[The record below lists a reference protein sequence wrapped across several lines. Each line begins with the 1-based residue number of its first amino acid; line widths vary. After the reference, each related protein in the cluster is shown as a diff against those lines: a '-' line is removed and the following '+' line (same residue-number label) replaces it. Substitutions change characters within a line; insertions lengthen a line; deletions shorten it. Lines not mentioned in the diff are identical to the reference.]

1 DLSWNYL
8 FGTVPPVFSSNVNS
22 ILLGYNAFDGP
33 IPPHLALPSLT
44 QLQLSNNQFT
54 GGIPSAFTSLTGM
67 AALDVSNNSLSSG
80 LDVVAQ
86 MTWLTDV
93 VLHTNNFSG
102 VLPMAFSGIEGLS
115 SISIANN
122 RFSGS
127 FPESLLKLP
136 SLVLMDLSNNSF
148 TGSIPK
154 RLTKLAQLIDINLN
168 NNKFHGVISP
178 RLFQLSMLDSLQ
190 VANNFLSGGLPASLR
205 ASSSLKTLSLPGN
218 RFTGPLPDFSLWSVS
233 LENLAL
239 NHNNFTGPIPDSIS
253 TLSSLKAIVLNNNQL
268 AGSISSAIFNMTN
281 LVSLYLANNHLSGSL
296 PSAISRLEKL
306 EQLWLDNNS
315 IEGPVPPA
323 ICSPARLWRIDVSG
337 NSLYGRINRNFKS
350 MVADGEALIN
360 LAHNF
365 FFGDAVLLAAG
376 CQVCPAEI
384 TQPNNLVLS
393 DLSSGRGAGK
403 CVDGISGT
411 RDYSVAGEGKAARVS
426 VAGNCLALSPDAEC
440 AANATQRSTAACQAF
455 CSITDNGPCDG
466 HGECVPP
473 APTSP
478 SNFTC
483 LCRPGYS
490 ALDSG
495 NGSTCAVV
503 KAGSSVSSLSTGAMV
518 GIAVGCFAGFVLLAA
533 VLSCLLWPRGPRKWE
548 GLDVCEQYTLQQ
560 MVKATDNWA
569 KGNVLGKGAF
579 GIVYKGCSPQ
589 GQTWAIKRSTVMTND
604 FEMEV
609 RAMASLHHVNL
620 VRLLGFCQDL
630 NVETGNQEQIL
641 VYEFVANGDLQHH
654 IYRSENPLSLGDR
667 LRIAQGAAEG
677 LAYLHGF
684 ATPIIHR
691 DIKPAN
697 ILVTADM
704 QAKVADFGLLKRITH
719 GEDNQTRVA
728 GTPGYVDPEYNRTRV
743 VTTKSDVFSFGIVL
757 LALVTGR
764 PPRVE
769 ETHIRTWATKMVED
783 YQVIGMKDSKLDATE
798 EAVLAIVDLALDCIK
813 SPGARRPDMKDI
825 AYRLTALID
834 KYCSDKQ
841 SEVEEVTGKAV
852 DEIPSDSSAGTGTIS
867 QTSTMSLGSFM
878 NGMGSWLE
886 KGPS

>member
-1 DLSWNYL
+1 
-8 FGTVPPVFSSNVNS
+8 
-22 ILLGYNAFDGP
+22 
-33 IPPHLALPSLT
+33 
-44 QLQLSNNQFT
+44 
-54 GGIPSAFTSLTGM
+54 
-67 AALDVSNNSLSSG
+67 
-80 LDVVAQ
+80 
-86 MTWLTDV
+86 
-93 VLHTNNFSG
+93 
-102 VLPMAFSGIEGLS
+102 
-115 SISIANN
+115 
-122 RFSGS
+122 
-127 FPESLLKLP
+127 
-136 SLVLMDLSNNSF
+136 
-148 TGSIPK
+148 
-154 RLTKLAQLIDINLN
+154 
-168 NNKFHGVISP
+168 
-178 RLFQLSMLDSLQ
+178 
-190 VANNFLSGGLPASLR
+190 
-205 ASSSLKTLSLPGN
+205 
-218 RFTGPLPDFSLWSVS
+218 
-233 LENLAL
+233 
-239 NHNNFTGPIPDSIS
+239 
-253 TLSSLKAIVLNNNQL
+253 
-268 AGSISSAIFNMTN
+268 
-281 LVSLYLANNHLSGSL
+281 
-296 PSAISRLEKL
+296 
-306 EQLWLDNNS
+306 
-315 IEGPVPPA
+315 
-323 ICSPARLWRIDVSG
+323 DVSG

-455 CSITDNGPCDG
+455 LQH
-466 HGECVPP
+466 HGQRPVLLTVTL
-473 APTSP
+473 ALTS
-478 SNFTC
+478 
-483 LCRPGYS
+483 S
-490 ALDSG
+490 ALSFPLVAQPPL
-495 NGSTCAVV
+495 GSVLALHGRHGGHCCGLLCWLRSAGCCALMPAVAPWT
-503 KAGSSVSSLSTGAMV
+503 KEV
-518 GIAVGCFAGFVLLAA
+518 G
-533 VLSCLLWPRGPRKWE
+533 

-728 GTPGYVDPEYNRTRV
+728 GTPGYVDPEYNRTRGGYHQERCLQAV
-743 VTTKSDVFSFGIVL
+743 LLLELTHNYSLACSFGIVL

-764 PPRVE
+764 PPR
-769 ETHIRTWATKMVED
+769 ATKMVED